1 MIYPKSDSQRKSLFE
16 AVKGI
21 LLFKSL
27 DPGELEREETMKS
40 DFVQILK
47 QIEFNPTSDTRSCT
61 CMHLSHLES
70 SMIVSYSTP
79 MDEAKVQNSFYC
91 N

>member
-61 CMHLSHLES
+61 CMHALIS
-70 SMIVSYSTP
+70 SGEL
-79 MDEAKVQNSFYC
+79 DDC
-91 N
+91 